1 MYAKNQIINFY
12 EYSSLIVDLHEDI
25 FFLIY
30 ISVLSIL
37 GGWGD
42 IEDWSEDQWTGSVRI
57 YIY

>member
-1 MYAKNQIINFY
+1 MKIF
-12 EYSSLIVDLHEDI
+12 

-30 ISVLSIL
+30 ISVLFIL

-57 YIY
+57 YIC